1 MKKIEVILGQAL
13 LVMLAAVA
21 CGCTDDLSLGEQLIL
36 DDAHRVEC
44 KMALTVSDFAVRSS
58 SRAAE
63 PDAEADNTASD
74 QEKAIRDIWLF
85 QFDSTGKLLI
95 SPQYYT
101 AEADRNDTGNW
112 TVLLKEDV
120 VSTVYVVTNTS
131 DTKWASTASDFAT
144 IEKLKEYNL
153 PNPDPIEVNDGDVF
167 YIPMQGSKSDVTIT
181 QNSVVKVDVE
191 RMYAKLI
198 VLPPALTDKMDLRAI
213 EVNNIPWTCQVGS
226 RSCSDDDATSEK
238 EAAEYPSDAQWITR
252 AYNAAEDETT
262 DKEEETGEYVLYIPE
277 NIQGEVSSANKL
289 KSTDIPTN
297 ALTVRY
303 RLNVNVA
310 DDGSDDAIL
319 QTSAAVYPG
328 DNNTDNFNI
337 KRNRIYRIKAQFP
350 SESFFSPTPSSNCF
364 IVEPGKAVVF
374 YPYYRTEKGGGY
386 TIKDYLDP
394 TDESKTIKAVRII
407 WQDEDV
413 IGDNT
418 DGDKVTMTT
427 IDDSETEGLSDEE
440 KYDYI
445 LKHFKIK
452 VQTQKEGNA
461 LIAAYNN
468 EDYTKGDIIW
478 SWHIWVTDNDPAN
491 VANAINYMT
500 YSWDNS
506 GIHADP
512 DNPSEA
518 ARIKGYS
525 VMPCNLGALEFEP
538 TTGNPRS
545 DTYGLQYQWGRKD
558 PFPIMKTKD
567 NYRYGYS
574 EEHTQYSDYSNESK
588 GANVNVF
595 DNSNEHI
602 AMHGNGSEGAAETTE
617 VFQTVR
623 CTSTSLASDEDT
635 QRADGIRYSISHPT
649 TFISATDG
657 AYTWWGDF
665 NNEQYVHYVN
675 NGDWLLGHDDKLWG
689 GLVPDLS
696 QNHLEVSSV
705 HYTKSVPWD
714 RKPYLWNNYGD
725 EKTIFDPSPSG
736 WRVSPPE
743 LWISLTATGK
753 SVSREFIADY
763 PKCNNA
769 SPTDNRQKYDALFF
783 PLVNMQGTDLETIAE
798 NNGFYM
804 YLDGWKGSHHTT
816 FFPCPGVRIA
826 SGQTMNLGQC
836 GNYHNASSA
845 PTIRGGIIYRD
856 DRVNCLHFHSQNWT
870 KRGSKPADYRYMQ
883 VNIFE
888 IQPVFVTKALA
899 SQIRCVRDH
908 L

>member
-13 LVMLAAVA
+13 LVMIAAVV

-36 DDAHRVEC
+36 DDAQRVEC
-44 KMALTVSDFAVRSS
+44 KMALTVSDFAVSSS

-74 QEKAIRDIWLF
+74 QEKSIRDIWLF

-101 AEADRNDTGNW
+101 AEADRDDTGNW

-120 VSTVYVVTNTS
+120 VSTVYVVTNTG

-167 YIPMQGSKSDVTIT
+167 YIPMQGSKSDVTIK

-277 NIQGEVSSANKL
+277 NIQGKVSSANKL

-350 SESFFSPTPSSNCF
+350 SESYFSPTPSSNCF

-407 WQDEDV
+407 WQDKDV

-418 DGDKVTMTT
+418 DGDLVTMTT
-427 IDDSETEGLSDEE
+427 IDDSETEGFSDEE

-452 VQTQKEGNA
+452 VQTQGEGNA

-491 VANAINYMT
+491 VANAISYMT

-538 TTGNPRS
+538 TAGKPKS

-558 PFPIMKTKD
+558 PFPIMKTQYIW
-567 NYRYGYS
+567 NGYS
-574 EEHTQYSDYSNESK
+574 EKLELYSDYSMEPQ
-588 GANVNVF
+588 GANVDVY
-595 DNSNEHI
+595 DNSNERI
-602 AMHGNGSEGAAETTE
+602 AMTGNGSEGAAETTE

-657 AYTWWGDF
+657 QYKYWADF
-665 NNEQYVHYVN
+665 NNQRYVHYVN

-689 GLVPDLS
+689 GLEPDLS

-705 HYTKSVPWD
+705 YYTKSGLSN
-714 RKPYLWNNYGD
+714 RIPYLWDNYGD

-743 LWISLTATGK
+743 LWISLSATGL
-753 SVSREFIADY
+753 SISRESIVGTTGMPGSFSVGD
-763 PKCNNA
+763 KGDEKFL
-769 SPTDNRQKYDALFF
+769 S
-783 PLVNMQGTDLETIAE
+783 LVNTQNTDLETIAN

-804 YLDGWKGSHHTT
+804 YLDGWKGSSHTT

-826 SGQTMNLGQC
+826 SGQTMNLGMC
-836 GNYHNASSA
+836 GNYHNACSS
-845 PTIRGGIIYRD
+845 PQVLGGKIIRD
-856 DRVNCLHFHSQNWT
+856 DKVNCLHFHSQW
-870 KRGSKPADYRYMQ
+870 KSVSWVYRYMQ